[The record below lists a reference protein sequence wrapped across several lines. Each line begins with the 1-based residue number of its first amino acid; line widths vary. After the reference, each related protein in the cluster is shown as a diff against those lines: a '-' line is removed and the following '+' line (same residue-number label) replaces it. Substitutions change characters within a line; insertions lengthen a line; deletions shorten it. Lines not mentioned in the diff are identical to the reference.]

1 MRLSSGERLQGE
13 KFKRVRQSEEENQ
26 ENKLCLKMS

>member
-1 MRLSSGERLQGE
+1 MEKGYKGE